1 MVLGYLHWMGIRLV
15 RAIVRGGV
23 GCYFV
28 SVQENK
34 RNSVTLE
41 LYSKRALTQEMECGG
56 IGAVLT
62 MINIELR

>member
-1 MVLGYLHWMGIRLV
+1 M

-23 GCYFV
+23 GYYFV
-28 SVQENK
+28 SVLETK

-41 LYSKRALTQEMECGG
+41 LYSKHALTQEMQCGG

-62 MINIELR
+62 MINIELH